1 MIKLGDFNTLTVD
14 HAAEQGLYLQGDEQT
29 GDILLPK
36 RYVPEGLT
44 LGATI
49 EVFVYLDQDERIIAT
64 TERPLARVGEFAYL
78 EVAWINK
85 YGAFL
90 KWGLMK
96 DLFCPFREQKQRME
110 QGRSYIVYVKED
122 EVTHRLMATA
132 KVEKHL
138 HVPYDET
145 PQSPQV
151 AAPSPYAASLT
162 QPQPDKDRQ
171 EPQDAYQPSKPL
183 LKHGQSVDC
192 LVWQKTDLGFKVI
205 VDNRYQGQVYD
216 NQIFRPL
223 HTGDRMT
230 AYVDHVRED
239 GKIDIVL
246 QATGR
251 QHTLDFAEV
260 LLRYLYEN
268 NGRCPLSDKS
278 PAELIYDRFKVSK
291 KVYKKAIGD
300 LYRRRL
306 ITITDDE
313 GIRLAGQ

>member
-1 MIKLGDFNTLTVD
+1 MIKLGDYNTLKID
-14 HAAEQGLYLQGDEQT
+14 HVADHGLYLAGDETT
-29 GDILLPK
+29 GNILLPQ
-36 RYVPEGLT
+36 RYVTPQMKIGDE
-44 LGATI
+44 I
-49 EVFVYLDQDERIIAT
+49 EVFIYLDQDERIVAT

-122 EVTHRLMATA
+122 EDTHRLMATA
-132 KVEKHL
+132 KVERL
-138 HVPYDET
+138 LQAAT
-145 PQSPQV
+145 PSQ
-151 AAPSPYAASLT
+151 LT
-162 QPQPDKDRQ
+162 
-171 EPQDAYQPSKPL
+171 
-183 LKHGQSVDC
+183 HGQECDC
-192 LVWQKTDLGFKVI
+192 LVLQKTDLGFKMI
-205 VDNRYQGQVYD
+205 VDNCYQGQIYD
-216 NQIFRPL
+216 NQIFQPL
-223 HTGDRMT
+223 HTGDHIT

-239 GKIDIVL
+239 GKIDLTL
-246 QATGR
+246 QPTGR

-268 NGRCPLSDKS
+268 NGRCNLGDKS

-291 KVYKKAIGD
+291 KAYKKAIGD

-306 ITITDDE
+306 ITLSDE
-313 GIRLAGQ
+313 GIQLV